1 MADECASVSIKYKGN
16 GTQVLF
22 TFPFTYMNV
31 DDVVAFVY
39 DEEEKLWVN
48 QENRFVFANATTI
61 EFFRAPPAPT
71 EDEANVWIAR
81 RTDLEQM
88 LKEFYPGSSIRA
100 QDLNDNFDQ
109 LRLAIQEGRCA
120 VQDLREDS
128 VQIEEDAF

>member
-48 QENRFVFANATTI
+48 QENRFVF
-61 EFFRAPPAPT
+61 ECLQL
-71 EDEANVWIAR
+71 V
-81 RTDLEQM
+81 LEHR
-88 LKEFYPGSSIRA
+88 LR
-100 QDLNDNFDQ
+100 Q
-109 LRLAIQEGRCA
+109 LRPSQRLDCTTDR
-120 VQDLREDS
+120 S
-128 VQIEEDAF
+128 